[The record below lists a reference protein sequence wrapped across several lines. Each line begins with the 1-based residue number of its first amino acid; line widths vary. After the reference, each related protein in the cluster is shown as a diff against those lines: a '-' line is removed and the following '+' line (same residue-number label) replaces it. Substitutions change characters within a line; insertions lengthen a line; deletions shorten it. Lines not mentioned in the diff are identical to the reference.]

1 MTPLRKR
8 YTEDLQLRN
17 YSPKTQS
24 LYISRVAQFSR
35 YFKTSPE
42 HLGPEHIRTYQHHLA
57 HEKRVSWS
65 AFNQTVCALRFL
77 YRITLGKDWAI
88 THIPF
93 PRRETKLPVVL
104 GRSEVA
110 SFLHSVRNLK
120 HRTVFMTIYATGL
133 RISEVLNLQIPDID
147 SKRMMIHVRKGK
159 GKKDRYVMLSPKLLA
174 VLREYYRVYRP
185 KVWLF
190 PGRNAGAP
198 LTRKAVSHACQRAR
212 RKIPGAKRITTHM
225 LRHAFGTH
233 LLESG
238 TNIRVIQILLGHQS
252 LRTTELYTHVAQ
264 STIASTKSPL
274 DSLPDPSE
282 R

>member
-147 SKRMMIHVRKGK
+147 SKRMMIHVRQGK
-159 GKKDRYVMLSPKLLA
+159 GHQDRYVMLSSRLLT
-174 VLREYYRVYRP
+174 VLREYYKAFRP
-185 KVWLF
+185 KTWLF
-190 PGRNAGAP
+190 PGETPDQHLSVRTVQAIC
-198 LTRKAVSHACQRAR
+198 RKVR
-212 RKIPGAKRITTHM
+212 RKLGDWGKITAHC
-225 LRHAFGTH
+225 LRHSFATH
-233 LLESG
+233 LLEAG
-238 TNIRVIQILLGHQS
+238 TDIRTIQMLLGHGS
-252 LRTTELYTHVAQ
+252 LRTTARYTHVSE
-264 STIASTKSPL
+264 STVASTRSPL
-274 DSLPDPSE
+274 DSLPPPCDK
-282 R
+282 